1 MKHKAQ
7 ESLKSKCNVC
17 EEMARITHRGGCAFR
32 NIDNTRCKEYDT
44 LQDLINCQLTV
55 EELDELLLTLGL
67 KIHDMDYLQIRN
79 DRFYLL
85 NKIIEKVKKQ
95 KEMWVS
101 ENVFK

>member
-7 ESLKSKCNVC
+7 ESLKSKCNKC

-44 LQDLINCQLTV
+44 LQDLINCQLTL
-55 EELDELLLTLGL
+55 EEMKFAANCLYAAGFVDENMVKQILG
-67 KIHDMDYLQIRN
+67 KFQ
-79 DRFYLL
+79 
-85 NKIIEKVKKQ
+85 KQ

-101 ENVFK
+101 EDE